1 MKKLTLSIAAYCI
14 FLSIAGCGNKTKD
27 QGQGN
32 STTAVAKDTSGQ
44 ALMQAVRAVEGKLK
58 ASATLET
65 FTANLGIA
73 AYLDYAKYYPGDTM
87 SAAFLFNAGGL
98 ASSTGQYAKAID
110 IYNNVVTKYPQS
122 RLVPECL
129 LVEGFIYDNNLQDTA
144 KSRQKYTELVTKY
157 PNDSLSIQARQ
168 AMKFLGKSADEIG
181 KEFEEQNKAKE
192 KKAHKKTQA

>member
-1 MKKLTLSIAAYCI
+1 MRKLTLSIAAYCI

-32 STTAVAKDTSGQ
+32 NSTAVTKDTSRQ
-44 ALMQAVRAVEGKLK
+44 ALIQTIKAVETRLK
-58 ASATLET
+58 ASSTIET
-65 FTANLGIA
+65 YTGNLAIA
-73 AYLDYAKYYPGDTM
+73 AYLDYAKYYPADTL
-87 SAAFLFNAGGL
+87 STAFLFNAGGL

-144 KSRQKYTELVTKY
+144 KSRQKYMELVIRF
-157 PNDSLSIQARQ
+157 PNDSLATQARQ

-192 KKAHKKTQA
+192 KKEHKKTQA